1 MEEELNLF
9 FGFLENDKKVSNNT
23 LQSYERDLKQ
33 YERYLSE
40 QGKEYK
46 EETNEG
52 IKEYI
57 TYMQEIGKKS
67 STISRGL
74 ASIRS
79 FYQYGVK
86 NKDVEN
92 DPTEGISSPK
102 IEKRVPSVLTS
113 SEVALLLDQP
123 KNVDLKG
130 TRDKAMLEFAYA
142 TGMRVTELI
151 TLKMDDVN
159 LAQEYVVCHDRKKER
174 IVPFGSD
181 AKKAL
186 VRYITD
192 GREYLLGDNEDSVIM
207 FPNCQGG
214 AMSRQGFWKLIKM
227 YGKKAGIETELTPH
241 TLRHSF
247 ASHLVENG
255 ADLKSVQE
263 MLGHSDISTTQ
274 IYMTSGNKR
283 VREVYAKAHP
293 KA

>member
-40 QGKEYK
+40 QGKEYKK

-92 DPTEGISSPK
+92 DPTEGIHHQK
-102 IEKRVPSVLTS
+102 
-113 SEVALLLDQP
+113 
-123 KNVDLKG
+123 
-130 TRDKAMLEFAYA
+130 
-142 TGMRVTELI
+142 
-151 TLKMDDVN
+151 
-159 LAQEYVVCHDRKKER
+159 
-174 IVPFGSD
+174 
-181 AKKAL
+181 
-186 VRYITD
+186 
-192 GREYLLGDNEDSVIM
+192 
-207 FPNCQGG
+207 
-214 AMSRQGFWKLIKM
+214 
-227 YGKKAGIETELTPH
+227 
-241 TLRHSF
+241 
-247 ASHLVENG
+247 
-255 ADLKSVQE
+255 
-263 MLGHSDISTTQ
+263 
-274 IYMTSGNKR
+274 
-283 VREVYAKAHP
+283 
-293 KA
+293 